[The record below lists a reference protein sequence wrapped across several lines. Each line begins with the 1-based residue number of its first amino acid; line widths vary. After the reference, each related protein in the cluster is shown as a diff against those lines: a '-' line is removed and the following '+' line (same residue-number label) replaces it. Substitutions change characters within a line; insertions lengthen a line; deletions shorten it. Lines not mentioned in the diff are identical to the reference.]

1 VTIEDLQL
9 NGNANAVATALQ
21 LRCPAVVFTSGRR
34 GIDEQ
39 AHDDAANIISAGDSK
54 WMTKVYVASSVL
66 SACQAAVDA
75 LTTPLDVQAVETAI
89 QGALAQFGDE
99 DLEKFSAHLG
109 GNAFDVKPG
118 SCDLPTLSS
127 LVSAA
132 SGRLLT
138 EEDGLVRWH
147 AQIP

>member
-39 AHDDAANIISAGDSK
+39 AHADAANIISAGDSK

-66 SACQAAVDA
+66 TAAQAAVDE
-75 LTTPLDVQAVETAI
+75 LTTPLDIEAVETAI
-89 QGALAQFGDE
+89 QGALAKFEDA

-109 GNAFDVKPG
+109 GNAFDVEPG
-118 SCDLPTLSS
+118 SCDVNQLHV
-127 LVSAA
+127 LVNAA
-132 SGRLLT
+132 GGRLLLR
-138 EEDGLVRWH
+138 EGGLVRWH
-147 AQIP
+147 VQVA